1 MSSGKK
7 PWEGELEE
15 LGEEMKKAR
24 DEFLKE
30 EAERVKRNSGKKPI
44 KIPETEPPEN
54 HYELISE
61 LRGPIRLRTS
71 TEETQ
76 IEIDLK
82 KEIEDEYNKGNRDP
96 SAIYDAIC
104 MRHREYID
112 KLPLDKIFELQKI
125 INDYVEEREKYGR

>member
-7 PWEGELEE
+7 PWEKELEK
-15 LGEEMKKAR
+15 LGEDMKKAR

-30 EAERVKRNSGKKPI
+30 EAERVKRNSVKKPI

-54 HYELISE
+54 HYELISDS
-61 LRGPIRLRTS
+61 RGPIRLRTS